1 MFNTL
6 IFSYGAVPHA
16 LPWRWMQ
23 RQASVTCTLDAVET
37 YGQVVTKESR
47 LTQATAP
54 DKGKRGSN
62 ESEMECCK
70 DFIGDPKF
78 CFLVFFIFL

>member
-1 MFNTL
+1 
-6 IFSYGAVPHA
+6 
-16 LPWRWMQ
+16 MQ

-70 DFIGDPKF
+70 DFIGDPKL
-78 CFLVFFIFL
+78 CFLVFLFSCSLKNIRGHLHFLFFL

>member
-1 MFNTL
+1 
-6 IFSYGAVPHA
+6 
-16 LPWRWMQ
+16 MQ

-54 DKGKRGSN
+54 DKSKRGSN

-70 DFIGDPKF
+70 DFIGES
-78 CFLVFFIFL
+78 